1 MLIGLCGRSGSG
13 KGYIANLF
21 AARGIPSV
29 DTDQVY
35 RAMTGRAEV
44 LSPCMQELVERFGN
58 EILAADNSLNRAA
71 MRTLV
76 FAGDAPEREGTCR
89 KNLADLNKITHR
101 HILARTEEVAA
112 ELLQKGAPFVLI
124 DAPVLYES
132 GFDKHCAA
140 VLCVTAP
147 EEVRI
152 GRIMRR
158 DGITREAAQARLKSQ
173 MDGEELL
180 RRADYVIEND
190 GDKETLYVRVDNVI
204 ERILKSR
211 ETREI

>member
-13 KGYIANLF
+13 KGYIASLF

-35 RAMTGRAEV
+35 RTMTGPAET
-44 LSPCMQELVERFGN
+44 LSPCMQELVERFGRD
-58 EILAADNSLNRAA
+58 ILSPDNSLNRAA

-76 FAGDAPEREGTCR
+76 FSGGRPEREDVC
-89 KNLADLNKITHR
+89 KQNLADLNRITHR
-101 HILARTEEVAA
+101 HILARTEEIAA
-112 ELLQKGAPFVLI
+112 ALLQNGAPFVLI

-132 GFDKHCAA
+132 GFDRHCAA

-152 GRIMRR
+152 ARIMQR
-158 DGITREAAQARLKSQ
+158 DGIQQEAAQARLHSQ
-173 MDGEELL
+173 MAAEELL
-180 RRADYVIEND
+180 ARADYVIENNA
-190 GDKETLYVRVDNVI
+190 DKTTLYQRVDHLIDVILEKKNV
-204 ERILKSR
+204 
-211 ETREI
+211 